1 MKSSLHAPVHPGGPR
16 GTGHNGQVELATWL
30 RDQTQRARLDQ
41 HDEEL

>member
-1 MKSSLHAPVHPGGPR
+1 MKLSLNALLHPGGPR
-16 GTGHNGQVELATWL
+16 GAGHNGQVELATWL